1 MRYIISSTSNPYFNL
16 ATEEY
21 LLNNEKD
28 DIIYLYRNKSSIIIG
43 KNQNAHE
50 EINYQYVTEN
60 SIPVVRRLSGG
71 GAVFHDLGNLN
82 FCFITNRKSGQSFQQ
97 FTLPIV
103 DFLKILG
110 LNASFSGRNDL
121 LIDDKKF
128 SGNAQYHF
136 KDRLLHHGTLL
147 FSSNMEQLTSALK
160 VKKSKFEG
168 KSVKSVRSRVTNIES
183 HLLKPMS
190 IKVFTENLFN
200 HLYQDDS
207 NGENSIKT
215 DNHALTS
222 EETLQIQALVNAK
235 YDTYDWTYS
244 KSPKSTIIKDFK
256 YSGGNVVYYLDIAD
270 GRIKNIN
277 ITGDFFSREDINE
290 LENKLISVKY
300 EKDAIIKVVESLNID
315 NYLIGLD
322 NTDFVESLF

>member
-1 MRYIISSTSNPYFNL
+1 MRYIISSTRNPYFNL

-28 DIIYLYRNKSSIIIG
+28 DVIYLYRNDSSIIIG

-50 EINYQYVTEN
+50 EINYQYVTDN
-60 SIPVVRRLSGG
+60 GIPVVRRLSGG

-97 FTLPIV
+97 FTMPII
-103 DFLKILG
+103 DFLKNLG

-121 LIDDKKF
+121 LIDGKKF

-136 KDRLLHHGTLL
+136 KERLLHHGTLL

-168 KSVKSVRSRVTNIES
+168 KSVKSVKSRVTNIES
-183 HLLKPMS
+183 HLQEPMT
-190 IKVFTENLFN
+190 IQVFTENLFN

-207 NGENSIKT
+207 TVTRG
-215 DNHALTS
+215 NHTLTS
-222 EETLQIQALVNAK
+222 EETMQIQALVNTK

-244 KSPKSTIIKDFK
+244 KSPKSTVIKDFK

-270 GRIKNIN
+270 GKIKNIN
-277 ITGDFFSREDINE
+277 ITGDFFSREDISE
-290 LENKLISVKY
+290 LEDKLKSANY
-300 EKDAIIKVVESLNID
+300 EKDAVLNVVESLNID

-322 NTDFVESLF
+322 NTGFIESLF